1 MGGVRLFLLFA
12 AHCVGTINIM
22 GVMAFAPAIQRDLGL
37 DTATFGLL
45 VAAYYGAQPVVALP
59 GGWLVDRIGVKAA
72 LALSMAGVSISAG
85 LFATSAGGG
94 MAAGLLILAG
104 IAYSLVNPAT
114 SVGVVT
120 WFPPD
125 WRSTMMSVK
134 QAGVPAGGLIAAII
148 AGLAGPDAWRV
159 SAGAVAVAAALTAV
173 LALATPGGGAPS
185 LARGPMLAGL
195 LTVLRNR
202 ALMRVCLTTFLL
214 NTAQG
219 AFYAYLV
226 LYLVGPVGLSPA
238 VAALIFGATHIV
250 SAIAR
255 ILWGLLADRVWGGD
269 GPRVLRLIA
278 FAAGLGFLGLGLG
291 SGLGA
296 PWGQAAAGAAA
307 LALGMTIAGFAGVAQ
322 GAAATAAP
330 RAQIGAAMGVFM
342 VLTPLGS
349 VVGPSLFGGLIGL
362 SGGYLVPYLLL
373 ACVTVVVGL
382 FVLRPVPPSRGGGG
396 PAGA

>member
-37 DTATFGLL
+37 DTAAFGLL

-59 GGWLVDRIGVKAA
+59 GGWLVDRIGVRAA
-72 LALSMAGVSISAG
+72 LALSMAGVAISAG
-85 LFATSAGGG
+85 FFAVSAGGG
-94 MAAGLLILAG
+94 MAAALLILAG

-134 QAGVPAGGLIAAII
+134 QAGVPAGGLIAAVI
-148 AGLAGPDAWRV
+148 AGLAGPDAWRL
-159 SAGAVAVAAALTAV
+159 SASAVAVAAALTAV
-173 LALATPGGGAPS
+173 LAVLTPAGGMAPV
-185 LARGPMLAGL
+185 ARGPMVAGL
-195 LTVLRNR
+195 LSVLRNR
-202 ALMRVCLTTFLL
+202 ALMRICLTTFLL

-226 LYLVGPVGLSPA
+226 LYLVGPAGLTPA
-238 VAALIFGATHIV
+238 VAALIFGATHVV

-255 ILWGLLADRVWGGD
+255 ILWGLLADRVWQGD
-269 GPRVLRLIA
+269 GPRVLRIIA
-278 FAAGLGFLGLGLG
+278 FAACLGFIGLALGA
-291 SGLGA
+291 GLGA
-296 PWGQAAAGAAA
+296 PAAGAAA

-349 VVGPSLFGGLIGL
+349 VFGPSLFGALIGL
-362 SGGYLVPYLLL
+362 TGGYLVPYLLL
-373 ACVTVVVGL
+373 ACVTAVVGL
-382 FVLRPVPPSRGGGG
+382 FVLRR
-396 PAGA
+396 

>member
-1 MGGVRLFLLFA
+1 MGVRLSGGVRLFLLFA

-37 DTATFGLL
+37 DTASFGLL
-45 VAAYYGAQPVVALP
+45 VAAYYGAQPLVALP
-59 GGWLVDRIGVKAA
+59 GGWLVDRIGVRAA

-85 LFATSAGGG
+85 FFAVSAGGT
-94 MAAGLLILAG
+94 MAASLLILAG

-159 SAGAVAVAAALTAV
+159 SAGAVAVAAALAAV
-173 LALATPGGGAPS
+173 LAVVTPGGGAPAV
-185 LARGPMLAGL
+185 ARGPVVVGL

-226 LYLVGPVGLSPA
+226 LYLVGPAGLSPA
-238 VAALIFGATHIV
+238 VAALIFGATHVV

-255 ILWGLLADRVWGGD
+255 ILWGLLADRVWRGD
-269 GPRVLRLIA
+269 GPRVLRIIA
-278 FAAGLGFLGLGLG
+278 FASCLGFVGLALGA
-291 SGLGA
+291 GLGA
-296 PWGQAAAGAAA
+296 PAAAAAA
-307 LALGMTIAGFAGVAQ
+307 LGLGMTIAGFAGVAQ

-342 VLTPLGS
+342 VITPLGS
-349 VVGPSLFGGLIGL
+349 VFGPSIFGGLIGL
-362 SGGYLVPYLLL
+362 TGGYLVPYLVL
-373 ACVTVVVGL
+373 AGVTLVVGV
-382 FVLRPVPPSRGGGG
+382 FVLRK
-396 PAGA
+396 

>member
-59 GGWLVDRIGVKAA
+59 GGWLVDRIGVRAA
-72 LALSMAGVSISAG
+72 LALSMTGVAISAG
-85 LFATSAGGG
+85 FFAASAGGV
-94 MAAGLLILAG
+94 AAASLLILAG

-134 QAGVPAGGLIAAII
+134 QAGVPAGGLIAAVI
-148 AGLAGPDAWRV
+148 AALAGPDAWRV
-159 SAGAVAVAAALTAV
+159 SASAVAVAAVATAV
-173 LALATPGGGAPS
+173 LAVVTPGGGGAAV
-185 LARGPMLAGL
+185 ARGPVVAGL
-195 LTVLRNR
+195 LGVLRNR

-226 LYLVGPVGLSPA
+226 LYLVGPAGLSAA
-238 VAALIFGATHIV
+238 VAALIFGATHVV
-250 SAIAR
+250 SAVAR

-269 GPRVLRLIA
+269 GPRVLRIIA
-278 FAAGLGFLGLGLG
+278 FAASLGFVGLA
-291 SGLGA
+291 LGA
-296 PWGQAAAGAAA
+296 GFGAPAAGAAA
-307 LALGMTIAGFAGVAQ
+307 LGLGMTIAGFAGVAQ

-349 VVGPSLFGGLIGL
+349 VLGPSIFGGLIGL
-362 SGGYLVPYLLL
+362 TGGYLVPYLLL
-373 ACVTVVVGL
+373 AGLTAMVGAV
-382 FVLRPVPPSRGGGG
+382 VLRR
-396 PAGA
+396 

>member
-1 MGGVRLFLLFA
+1 MGVRLSGGVRLFLLFA

-45 VAAYYGAQPVVALP
+45 VAAYYGAQPLVALP
-59 GGWLVDRIGVKAA
+59 GGWLVDRIGVRAA

-85 LFATSAGGG
+85 FFAVSAGGA
-94 MAAGLLILAG
+94 MAASLLILAG

-159 SAGAVAVAAALTAV
+159 SAGAVAVAAALVAV
-173 LALATPGGGAPS
+173 LAVVTPGGGAPAV
-185 LARGPMLAGL
+185 ARGPVVAGL

-226 LYLVGPVGLSPA
+226 LYMVGPAGLSPA
-238 VAALIFGATHIV
+238 VAALIFGATHVV

-255 ILWGLLADRVWGGD
+255 ILWGLLADRVWRGD
-269 GPRVLRLIA
+269 GPRVLRIIA
-278 FAAGLGFLGLGLG
+278 FASCLGFVGLALAAGLG
-291 SGLGA
+291 A
-296 PWGQAAAGAAA
+296 PAAAAAA

-349 VVGPSLFGGLIGL
+349 VFGPSLFGGLIGL
-362 SGGYLVPYLLL
+362 TGGYLVPYLVL
-373 ACVTVVVGL
+373 AGVTLVVGL
-382 FVLRPVPPSRGGGG
+382 FVLRR
-396 PAGA
+396 